1 MLQYMFAINDD
12 YMMQTHCQIMIIERS
27 ESKDP
32 RSRNLAGIPIH
43 LRSSK
48 SRTRTAKTLNRQNE

>member
-1 MLQYMFAINDD
+1 MTITV
-12 YMMQTHCQIMIIERS
+12 QTRQIMIIERS

-43 LRSSK
+43 EASPIFEIEDS
-48 SRTRTAKTLNRQNE
+48 NRQDIKSPKQII

>member
-1 MLQYMFAINDD
+1 MFAINDD
-12 YMMQTHCQIMIIERS
+12 YVMQTHHQIMIIERS

-43 LRSSK
+43 EASPIFEIEDS
-48 SRTRTAKTLNRQNE
+48 NRQDIKSPKQII